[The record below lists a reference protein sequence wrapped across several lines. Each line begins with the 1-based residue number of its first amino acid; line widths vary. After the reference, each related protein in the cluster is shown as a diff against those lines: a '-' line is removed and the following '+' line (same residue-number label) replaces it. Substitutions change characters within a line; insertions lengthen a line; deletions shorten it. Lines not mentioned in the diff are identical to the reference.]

1 MCSGW
6 SGMSYRTRPQPWARA
21 GRRWRVSPRPSLVA
35 GPSGEPP
42 RSPRPRHY
50 SRRGMLATKE
60 RTQGHYEVTKT
71 PFGTDYV
78 WVEGEEEGEKRLL
91 DEILHPWQA
100 AYAEWVKEERAH
112 PEFQEWLEMEALDR
126 ASEATEGGLE
136 A

>member
-6 SGMSYRTRPQPWARA
+6 SG
-21 GRRWRVSPRPSLVA
+21 RVSRGPAVVA
-35 GPSGEPP
+35 GPGGGPAGW
-42 RSPRPRHY
+42 PRPRHY